1 VIGKRVVTGVRNTV
15 TRNSPRIT
23 GHRVTVTEIVA
34 SELMTAAGYGMT
46 RSMSMEGVREPVS
59 AQRVAAPAMTNAT
72 VGKSVE
78 PTASM
83 ESAASTVK
91 SGKSMEP
98 TTSAVKPTT
107 ASTMKPTTASTVKAA
122 TASATMP
129 TATAPTAMPSDCRS
143 VRDDAKRA
151 NRNARCQNTYCFLF
165 HGGFAQS
172 TSKASGSQR
181 SRADLPNLTIVDA
194 ASFGLGKSKFH

>member
-1 VIGKRVVTGVRNTV
+1 MILGVSAPVGDPRDKRALHVNTGAIAVDMESHVVHKRRRFASEPGR
-15 TRNSPRIT
+15 RHHAPARA
-23 GHRVTVTEIVA
+23 RA
-34 SELMTAAGYGMT
+34 SELTTAAGYGMT

-107 ASTMKPTTASTVKAA
+107 TTPAVKATALAVKATATTPMPAASTPTTMPA
-122 TASATMP
+122 TATP
-129 TATAPTAMPSDCRS
+129 GECRA
-143 VRDDAKRA
+143 VRHDAKRA
-151 NRNARCQNTYCFLF
+151 NRNARCQNTYCFLL
-165 HGGFAQS
+165 HGAFLNA
-172 TSKASGSQR
+172 
-181 SRADLPNLTIVDA
+181 I
-194 ASFGLGKSKFH
+194 

>member
-1 VIGKRVVTGVRNTV
+1 VGGKRVVTGVRNTV
-15 TRNSPRIT
+15 TSNSPSIAR
-23 GHRVTVTEIVA
+23 HSVTVTEIVA

-59 AQRVAAPAMTNAT
+59 AQRVAAPAMTNPT

-107 ASTMKPTTASTVKAA
+107 ASAMKPTTASTVKAA

-129 TATAPTAMPSDCRS
+129 ATATAPTAMTGDCRNVS
-143 VRDDAKRA
+143 YDAKRA
-151 NRNARCQNTYCFLF
+151 NRNARCQNAYRFLLHDAF
-165 HGGFAQS
+165 PI
-172 TSKASGSQR
+172 SKS
-181 SRADLPNLTIVDA
+181 
-194 ASFGLGKSKFH
+194 

>member
-1 VIGKRVVTGVRNTV
+1 VGGKRVVTGVRNTV

-91 SGKSMEP
+91 SGKSMGP

-107 ASTMKPTTASTVKAA
+107 ASAMKPTTASTVKAA
-122 TASATMP
+122 TTSVTTQSAQ
-129 TATAPTAMPSDCRS
+129 TATLVARMPIVFFFMTRSPFPSPENVVPT
-143 VRDDAKRA
+143 
-151 NRNARCQNTYCFLF
+151 NARKP
-165 HGGFAQS
+165 AQ
-172 TSKASGSQR
+172 
-181 SRADLPNLTIVDA
+181 LYLTTISA
-194 ASFGLGKSKFH
+194 LSF